1 MLAEWSRAPAISSR
15 EQNDVVLSH
24 SPTKIPFSD
33 ENFLNNS
40 RVDHMNTKLTFHYER
55 FGDLQQ
61 RKSRM

>member
-1 MLAEWSRAPAISSR
+1 MVAEWSIALAISSC
-15 EQNDVVLSH
+15 EQGDVGLRPSLA
-24 SPTKIPFSD
+24 KIPFSD
-33 ENFLNNS
+33 EIFLNNS

>member
-1 MLAEWSRAPAISSR
+1 MVAEWFRASAITSCEEGDVGSSPSPA
-15 EQNDVVLSH
+15 
-24 SPTKIPFSD
+24 KIPFSD
-33 ENFLNNS
+33 EIFLNNS